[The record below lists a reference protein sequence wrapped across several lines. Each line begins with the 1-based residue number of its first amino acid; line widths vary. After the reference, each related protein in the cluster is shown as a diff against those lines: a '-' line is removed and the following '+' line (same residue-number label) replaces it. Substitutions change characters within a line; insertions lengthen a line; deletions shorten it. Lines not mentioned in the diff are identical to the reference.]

1 MVIFHSYV
9 SLPEGNHW
17 DALRDHEKPGVPPIH
32 LGKSWKILWFPGPR
46 LGAMGGPGE
55 SPESTGSTGADADQ
69 ELRGF
74 MQLRPFITYNWL

>member
-1 MVIFHSYV
+1 MKNPMVSRPAPW
-9 SLPEGNHW
+9 SN
-17 DALRDHEKPGVPPIH
+17 
-32 LGKSWKILWFPGPR
+32 
-46 LGAMGGPGE
+46 GGPGE